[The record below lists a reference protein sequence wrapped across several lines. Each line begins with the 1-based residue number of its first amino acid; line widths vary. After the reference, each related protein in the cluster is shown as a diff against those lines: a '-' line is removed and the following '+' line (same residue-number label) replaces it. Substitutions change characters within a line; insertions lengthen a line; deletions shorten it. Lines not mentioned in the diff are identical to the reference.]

1 MIFSVGEN
9 VPFWRNPWFWGFVVG
24 IVCITGIR
32 PLLRRVPD
40 PPPVLFQLP
49 DFVLVDAAGE
59 PFGSGDL
66 EGSAW
71 VVHFFSTRGETA
83 SSELMRS
90 IASLQ
95 ARYDEARVEGIRL
108 AGFSVDP
115 AHDTPERLRRY
126 GADHGVDPRRWTL
139 VTGDPERVRELIE
152 NGFEAA
158 TTEAIRERFVL
169 VDGAGRIRGFYGT
182 DAMGLDEIFH
192 RSRHVLDEQRN

>member
-9 VPFWRNPWFWGFVVG
+9 VPFWKNPWFWGFVVG

-49 DFVLVDAAGE
+49 DFLLVDASGE

-66 EGSAW
+66 EESVW
-71 VVHFFSTRGETA
+71 VTHFLSTRGGT
-83 SSELMRS
+83 SSAESMS
-90 IASLQ
+90 SMAKLQ
-95 ARYDEARVEGIRL
+95 ARYDEAGVEGIRL
-108 AGFSVDP
+108 AGISVDP
-115 AHDTPERLRRY
+115 AHDTPERLSDY
-126 GADHGVDPRRWTL
+126 GSGYGVDPRRWTL
-139 VTGDPERVRELIE
+139 VTGDPGRVRELVE
-152 NGFEAA
+152 NGFGAA
-158 TTEAIRERFVL
+158 TGEPFQEKFVL

-182 DAMGLDEIFH
+182 DTMGLDEIFH